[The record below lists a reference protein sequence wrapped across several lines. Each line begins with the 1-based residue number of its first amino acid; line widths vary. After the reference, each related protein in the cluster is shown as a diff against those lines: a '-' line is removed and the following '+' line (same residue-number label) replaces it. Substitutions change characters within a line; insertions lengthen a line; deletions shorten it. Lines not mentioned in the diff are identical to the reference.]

1 MAVGK
6 YAAIEKQKKDINRRI
21 DTKENNKVAKYANKN
36 EYSREDIDDFAREW
50 EEACNLYREGIKQ
63 WSRKWSKEWTDTCRM
78 LKSIKK

>member
-6 YAAIEKQKKDINRRI
+6 YAALEKQKKDINRRI
-21 DTKENNKVAKYANKN
+21 DTKENNKVLRYANKN

-50 EEACNLYREGIKQ
+50 EEACNLYREGIEQ
-63 WSRKWSKEWTDTCRM
+63 WSKKFCKEWTETCRM